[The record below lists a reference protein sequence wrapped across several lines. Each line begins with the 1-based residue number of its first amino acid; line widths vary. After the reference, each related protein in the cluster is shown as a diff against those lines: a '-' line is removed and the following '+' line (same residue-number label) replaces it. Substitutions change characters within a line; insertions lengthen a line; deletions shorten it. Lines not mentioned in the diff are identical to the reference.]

1 MKAITTKYHGPTNTR
16 GSRVV
21 ADDGDG
27 NRVSLGYRCELNS
40 TGNHA
45 AACRALCEKQGWGGT
60 LQGGT
65 VVKGGRESCMVWVW
79 IERQYQVTVVKVA
92 T

>member
-1 MKAITTKYHGPTNTR
+1 MKAITTKYVGATNTR

-27 NRVSLGYRCELNS
+27 NRASIPYKCDLNR
-40 TGNHA
+40 TDNHA
-45 AACRALCEKQGWGGT
+45 AACRALCEKLGWGGT

-65 VVKGGRESCMVWVW
+65 VVKGVHDSFMVWVW
-79 IERQYQVTVVKVA
+79 IDRQDQVTVKVA
-92 T
+92 K